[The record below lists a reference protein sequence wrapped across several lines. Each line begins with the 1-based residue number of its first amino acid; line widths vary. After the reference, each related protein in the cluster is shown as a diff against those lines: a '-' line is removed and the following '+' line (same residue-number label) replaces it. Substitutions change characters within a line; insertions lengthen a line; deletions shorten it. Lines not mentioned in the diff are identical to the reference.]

1 MRLEPVYLLAPE
13 PRPNPRP
20 PIGRRTLLLAA
31 VGSLGLGIAV
41 GWTGAALMAAGRKQ
55 SDTDESLRWALNLQ
69 EQSIEILLVSADAF
83 LARVVTYD
91 DPRLEVGVRRL
102 TAAVLDESSQ
112 ADALLGKV
120 SIRRELA
127 MKLAAVIDGTAL
139 ASAELTRLLPALRA
153 VR

>member
-31 VGSLGLGIAV
+31 VGGLGLGIAV
-41 GWTGAALMAAGRKQ
+41 GWTGAALVPAGRRDL
-55 SDTDESLRWALNLQ
+55 DTDESLRWALSLQ
-69 EQSIEILLVSADAF
+69 EQSIENLLASADAF

-91 DPRLEVGVRRL
+91 DPRFEVGVQRL
-102 TAAVLDESSQ
+102 TAVVLDESIEP
-112 ADALLGKV
+112 DALFG
-120 SIRRELA
+120 SEGIRRELA
-127 MKLAAVIDGTAL
+127 MKLSAVIDGTSL
-139 ASAELTRLLPALRA
+139 ASSELTQLLPALRA